1 MTYLSLVEEVGD
13 DRAVAEDGGGT
24 DVGDVAEVV
33 GVEGGVAG
41 GVVGDDGEE
50 VVGEEVRG
58 WW

>member
-1 MTYLSLVEEVGD
+1 MGD
-13 DRAVAEDGGGT
+13 DRAVAEDGGGS

-33 GVEGGVAG
+33 MVDG
-41 GVVGDDGEE
+41 GVVGGDDGEE

>member
-1 MTYLSLVEEVGD
+1 MSYLSLVEEVGD

-24 DVGDVAEVV
+24 DGGDVAEVV
-33 GVEGGVAG
+33 VVDGGAVG
-41 GVVGDDGEE
+41 GDDGEE